1 MFLLPIS
8 KHKTVKLQESLL
20 DEETLKPELSRQ

>member
-8 KHKTVKLQESLL
+8 KHFPVKIHESLL
-20 DEETLKPELSRQ
+20 DVETLKPELSR